1 MSLDGIQLVYFSI
14 FCGEL
19 LKFKENSVEF
29 LKVYKFIWDVKFML
43 LSMYP

>member
-29 LKVYKFIWDVKFML
+29 LKVYLGCQIHVTINVSL
-43 LSMYP
+43 V